1 MDEGSFNYTIQLNL
15 HDTFCLV
22 IGGGKVALRKAKT
35 LLVAGANVT
44 VIAPR
49 FEPSFTALALAHRTL
64 RLKERSFQAGDTEGA
79 FLVIAATDN
88 SAVNQ
93 TVAKEAIANRC
104 LVNVTDAPRT
114 GNFSV
119 AGSYSVGTVRFT
131 VSTGGNPRLTHLLL
145 KDLENSYGPALNAF
159 NLFLEEQRK
168 RVKKIIPDSSARQLF
183 WQNTL
188 TSTLLQNVREGKLE
202 QAKEI
207 IIHAVDR
214 IRSES

>member
-1 MDEGSFNYTIQLNL
+1 M
-15 HDTFCLV
+15 
-22 IGGGKVALRKAKT
+22 
-35 LLVAGANVT
+35 
-44 VIAPR
+44 
-49 FEPSFTALALAHRTL
+49 
-64 RLKERSFQAGDTEGA
+64 
-79 FLVIAATDN
+79 
-88 SAVNQ
+88 
-93 TVAKEAIANRC
+93 
-104 LVNVTDAPRT
+104 
-114 GNFSV
+114 
-119 AGSYSVGTVRFT
+119 
-131 VSTGGNPRLTHLLL
+131 

-168 RVKKIIPDSSARQLF
+168 RVKKIVPDSSARQLF